1 MSTYREI
8 VYMVL
13 DELKIQSDDSEVQE
27 EHAIFLANKYRC
39 FLLKQHY
46 SNIKKEIPTSNY
58 QVLCLDLIE
67 VPAISGIPCEGGSYL
82 RTKEKIPNQITIGNP
97 IVSPI
102 DYYQGNIAL
111 IDRERMR
118 YVGHNKWLQN
128 IIYCS
133 QGPDNY
139 LYFTSSN
146 PQFKY
151 LEKVKYTGIF
161 ENAEQ
166 AAKLSCDT
174 EESKCDILNMEF
186 PLEDSLIPQLIELIV
201 KELTPV
207 EYKPTDVENNASD
220 DLANINK
227 K

>member
-1 MSTYREI
+1 MEEQRIKEFKKVTCPRQHK
-8 VYMVL
+8 VL
-13 DELKIQSDDSEVQE
+13 NSLGIYDSYKW
-27 EHAIFLANKYRC
+27 IRK
-39 FLLKQHY
+39 
-46 SNIKKEIPTSNY
+46 
-58 QVLCLDLIE
+58 
-67 VPAISGIPCEGGSYL
+67 
-82 RTKEKIPNQITIGNP
+82 
-97 IVSPI
+97 
-102 DYYQGNIAL
+102 
-111 IDRERMR
+111 
-118 YVGHNKWLQN
+118 NKWLQN

-166 AAKLSCDT
+166 AARLSCDT

-207 EYKPTDVENNASD
+207 EYKPIDAENNASD